1 MYLVFDGVENETHF
15 IEDETEA
22 KTKLKELID
31 SSLEEGEWMD
41 GVENSC
47 IAKVTTVIDRK
58 EIDTPDD
65 YRLETGI
72 SKWFEMNM
80 KDV

>member
-1 MYLVFDGVENETHF
+1 MYLVFDGVENETHL

-22 KTKLKELID
+22 KTKLKEIID
-31 SSLEEGEWMD
+31 SSLEGGEWMY

-65 YRLETGI
+65 YRLDTGI

>member
-15 IEDETEA
+15 VEDETEA
-22 KTKLKELID
+22 KTKLKEIIE
-31 SSLEEGEWMD
+31 SSLEDGEWMY

-47 IAKVTTVIDRK
+47 IAKITTVIDRQ
-58 EIDTPDD
+58 EMDIPDD
-65 YRLETGI
+65 YRLGAGI
-72 SKWFEMNM
+72 SKWFEMDM

>member
-1 MYLVFDGVENETHF
+1 MYLVFDGVENETHL

-22 KTKLKELID
+22 KTKLKEIID
-31 SSLEEGEWMD
+31 SSLEGGEWMY
-41 GVENSC
+41 GVENSR

-65 YRLETGI
+65 YRLDTGI

>member
-47 IAKVTTVIDRK
+47 IAKVTTAIDRK